1 MKIFRN
7 VAALA
12 AAGVFGGALWAST
25 ASATNI
31 NYALGIPPSS
41 DTVRAAEVFA
51 EALEEYSGG
60 EVTAR
65 LFPLSL
71 LNAAETSAGVRDGI
85 ADAGYLLT
93 AYFPGEYPH
102 TNLINDTSMQLN
114 LIEDLDSWVEAMA
127 YVGAK
132 NELLFLHCPECNDEY
147 AAQNQV
153 FTGAAASSRYG
164 LLCTTPITSVA
175 DVRGKRLRVAGSHW
189 SRWAAHFGAQSLSL
203 TYNEIYEALGQG
215 VIDCTIQSAPELRNI
230 RLVEQAT
237 YVNMDVPGGVYSA
250 VVSVS
255 LNRDVWGGLSED
267 QRTAF
272 LRAAAVM
279 SAEHTVG
286 YLAIEDEMLDEVRA
300 RGNQVVSADDE
311 LIQATREFT
320 EKDLQTALDYYGE
333 RHNVERGDELLE
345 LFSEFLERWVELVEG
360 VDNAVDLAQ
369 IYWDEV
375 FSKVDVSSHG
385 L

>member
-1 MKIFRN
+1 MKSLRKLA
-7 VAALA
+7 VLA
-12 AAGVFGGALWAST
+12 AAGVCGVALLANS
-25 ASATNI
+25 ASARTI
-31 NYALGIPPSS
+31 SYALGIPPSS

-60 EVTAR
+60 ELKAR

-114 LIEDLDSWVEAMA
+114 LFEDLDGWVAAMA

-132 NELLFLHCPECNDEY
+132 SELLFQHCPECNAEY

-153 FTGAAASSRYG
+153 FTGAAASSVYG
-164 LLCTTPITSVA
+164 LLCTTPIKSVA

-189 SRWAAHFGAQSLSL
+189 SRWSSHFGAQSLSL
-203 TYNEIYEALGQG
+203 TYNEIYEALAQG
-215 VIDCTIQSAPELRNI
+215 VIDCTIQSAPELKNI

-237 YVNMDVPGGVYSA
+237 YVNMDVPGGVYSG
-250 VVSVS
+250 VNSVS
-255 LNRDVWGGLSED
+255 LNRDVWASLTED
-267 QRTAF
+267 QRRAF
-272 LRAAAVM
+272 LRATAVM
-279 SAEHTVG
+279 SAEHTIG
-286 YLAIEDEMLDEVRA
+286 YLAIEEEMLEEVRS
-300 RGNQVVSADDE
+300 RGNQVISAEPE
-311 LIQATREFT
+311 LIEATREFT
-320 EKDLQTALDYYGE
+320 EKDLQTALEVYAD
-333 RHNVERGDELLE
+333 RHNVVRGEEILEQFGELLE
-345 LFSEFLERWVELVEG
+345 KWIQLVDG
-360 VDNAVDLAQ
+360 VDNPQDLAQ